1 MQINQAATY
10 VLLFLVGNASAKTVD
25 YEFTVSSKLG
35 DEYSP
40 DCQNVKQQGRYL
52 FLASD
57 KNTTASIM
65 PGPLLEATEGDTIR
79 LTVNNEDKSLSTAI
93 HFHGMHQKETP
104 WMDGVAQ
111 ITQCPLG
118 PMQSQTYEFKAY
130 PAGTHY
136 WHAHFSTQIADG
148 LTGPLI
154 VHPKEGDYNNNY
166 DVEDRILFL
175 QDFYIQTSQQQ
186 ATGLLNYPFTWIG
199 NPDSLLINGKGI
211 ASKCL
216 EGGSNFEDPNACLST
231 CTTDD
236 APSQLLS
243 TINVESLKTYRLRLI
258 NSAQLI
264 MMNVA
269 IQDHNMTIIEVEGT
283 IVDPK
288 TVSNIDIAP
297 GQRISVLITTD
308 QPPGNY
314 MIETTVRE
322 RNIPGLT
329 GRAILAYSNRNGIA
343 IDSTLSLNMTEPL
356 LAYSYRDGT
365 TIDSTL
371 SLNMTEP
378 LSHPLWNESEA
389 GKELEDMLFTR
400 DVNDHQDESVALTTA
415 EDDIVRYIMVG
426 TQATRL
432 DKNTGEEDALLWAM
446 NNISSTKTANPL
458 IGSAVAQSRILGW
471 PLDTTMEGTVDMPKT
486 PPTTWNYSGPV
497 VYSPEE
503 TINNSEDS
511 RPGPN
516 LGSEETAV
524 IRAEKGQVIEIVFQN
539 ARALNGVAEFHP
551 WHMHGHSFWVIGRGE
566 GIYDP
571 ESDIDSYN
579 LRNPLLRDTVTLWPL
594 GWVAVRFV
602 ANNAGVWSI
611 HCHLTSHLVMGM
623 AFNLI
628 TNPNEIGDPSDSV
641 KFCNSASLDPP
652 QSKKNEIDSTASL
665 SDSAASYS
673 FHKNLWI
680 SAIAIATSL
689 FLW

>member
-1 MQINQAATY
+1 MKINQAATTH
-10 VLLFLVGNASAKTVD
+10 VLLLLLLLFLAGSNNASAKTVE

-40 DCQNVKQQGRYL
+40 DCQNVKQQRRYL

-57 KNTTASIM
+57 NNTNNTTASSSIM
-65 PGPLLEATEGDTIR
+65 PGPLLEAIEGDTIR
-79 LTVNNEDKSLSTAI
+79 LTVNNVDKSLSTAI

-111 ITQCPLG
+111 TTQCPLG
-118 PMQSQTYEFKAY
+118 PMQSQTYEFIAY

-136 WHAHFSTQIADG
+136 WHAHFSTMIADG

-154 VHPKEGDYNNNY
+154 VHPEKEEEEEEGDY
-166 DVEDRILFL
+166 DAEDRILFL

-211 ASKCL
+211 ASKCS

-231 CTTDD
+231 CSDS
-236 APSQLLS
+236 SQLLLS

-258 NSAQLI
+258 NSAQLV

-269 IQDHNMTIIEVEGT
+269 IQDHTMTIIEVEGT

-297 GQRISVLITTD
+297 GQRVSVLITTD
-308 QPPGNY
+308 QPSGNY

-329 GRAILAYSNRNGIA
+329 GRAILAYSHGNGTA
-343 IDSTLSLNMTEPL
+343 IDSVLSLN
-356 LAYSYRDGT
+356 
-365 TIDSTL
+365 
-371 SLNMTEP
+371 NMTTETLP
-378 LSHPLWNESEA
+378 HPLWNESEA
-389 GKELEDMLFTR
+389 AKELEDTLFTKN
-400 DVNDHQDESVALTTA
+400 VNDHPNESVALTTA
-415 EDDIVRYIMVG
+415 EEDIIRYIMVG
-426 TQATRL
+426 TQAKRL
-432 DKNTGEEDALLWAM
+432 NKNTGEEDAILWAM
-446 NNISSTKTANPL
+446 NNISYTKTANPL

-471 PLDTTMEGTVDMPKT
+471 PLDATMEGTVDMPKT
-486 PPTTWNYSGPV
+486 PPTTWNYTGPV
-497 VYSPEE
+497 VYSSSEEEE
-503 TINNSEDS
+503 TIDISEDS

-516 LGSEETAV
+516 LGSDATVV

-551 WHMHGHSFWVIGRGE
+551 WHMHGHSFWVVGRGE

-571 ESDIDSYN
+571 ESDIDLYN
-579 LRNPLLRDTVTLWPL
+579 LKNPLLRDTVTLWPL

-623 AFNLI
+623 AFTLI
-628 TNPNEIGDPSDSV
+628 TNPNEIGDPSESV
-641 KFCNSASLDPP
+641 KFCNSANLDPP
-652 QSKKNEIDSTASL
+652 QSNKNEF
-665 SDSAASYS
+665 DSAASLS
-673 FHKNLWI
+673 VTKNLWI
-680 SAIAIATSL
+680 SAIAVASSL